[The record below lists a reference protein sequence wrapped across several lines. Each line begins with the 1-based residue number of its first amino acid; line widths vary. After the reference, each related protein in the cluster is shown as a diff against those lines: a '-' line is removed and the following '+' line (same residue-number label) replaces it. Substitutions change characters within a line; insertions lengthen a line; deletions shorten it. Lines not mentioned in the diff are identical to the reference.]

1 MAFRCF
7 GSAGEVRISHR
18 QAALRCWNPAM
29 TWSDG
34 CAKLRSVRRTFTV
47 RSGILFGLSVALL
60 SFVALTWLPGPSP
73 VDSTGWAMAVM
84 ALSFVLC
91 LCAAVPVIETGA
103 SRPPKWLL
111 GRGLPGQLRATL
123 GLLIASG
130 VVLLVV
136 NVLDGGGALETP
148 RAVGDRYFATDM
160 TASPRVEVEISR
172 SRYEFEVED
181 EQRMMLVLTG
191 LLCAGATWLV
201 LAIGAPYR
209 QEAASRRPPHWADNS
224 G

>member
-1 MAFRCF
+1 
-7 GSAGEVRISHR
+7 
-18 QAALRCWNPAM
+18 M

-34 CAKLRSVRRTFTV
+34 CAKLRAVRRTFTV
-47 RSGILFGLSVALL
+47 RSGTLFGLSVALL
-60 SFVALTWLPGPSP
+60 SFVALTWLPGPSLI
-73 VDSTGWAMAVM
+73 DGTGWTMAVM
-84 ALSFVLC
+84 TLSFVLC
-91 LCAAVPVIETGA
+91 LCAAVPVINSEA
-103 SRPPKWLL
+103 SRSPKWFL
-111 GRGLPGQLRATL
+111 GRGLPGHVRATL
-123 GLLIASG
+123 GLLIVSG

-148 RAVGDRYFATDM
+148 RALGDRYFATDM

-191 LLCAGATWLV
+191 LLCAGATWLI

-209 QEAASRRPPHWADNS
+209 QEAASRRPPHWADIS